1 VLHASSEANRL
12 ETAVKR
18 PMPSHRT
25 TQWYRKAVVAGSILG
40 LVLVAGLVFMILRQT
55 NGTAEARLI
64 ADGNATAGDA
74 NALTVDPSGG
84 GLRLC
89 NKTASRVGVAIGH
102 KLSGT
107 WTTEGWWNVT
117 TGTCETLMAGPLV
130 SRFYYIYA
138 VDYDQGGVWGGK
150 TIMCTR
156 DKMFTIKGTEDCVAR
171 GFERTGFFEVDTGEQ
186 RSWTVQLTEP
196 GTTGTGGR

>member
-1 VLHASSEANRL
+1 MGWKQRSFDV
-12 ETAVKR
+12 
-18 PMPSHRT
+18 MPSRKT
-25 TQWYRKAVVAGSILG
+25 KPWYRKAVVAGSILC
-40 LVLVAGLVFMILRQT
+40 LVLIAAVTVMILRQT

-64 ADGNATAGDA
+64 ADGTEPAGVSGA
-74 NALTVDPSGG
+74 ITVDPTAG

-89 NKTASRVGVAIGH
+89 NKTASRVGVAIGY
-102 KLSGT
+102 KRSEI
-107 WTTEGWWNVT
+107 WTTEGWWNVA
-117 TGTCETLMAGPLV
+117 TGTCDTLVAGPLV
-130 SRFYYIYA
+130 SRFYYVYA

-150 TIMCTR
+150 AVMCTR
-156 DKMFTIKGTEDCVAR
+156 DKMFTINGIEDCVAR